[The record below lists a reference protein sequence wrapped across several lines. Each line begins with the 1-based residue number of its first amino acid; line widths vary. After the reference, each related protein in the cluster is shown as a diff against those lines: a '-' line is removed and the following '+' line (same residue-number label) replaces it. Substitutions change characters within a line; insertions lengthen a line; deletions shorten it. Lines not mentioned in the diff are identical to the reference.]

1 MLRLGKRWQKRVKY
15 KKFLQFFES
24 QNLVTH
30 CHPLSKIHKNDL
42 MLLLSHIAEI
52 LSNFHVSINWH
63 LFRQNFVDVSIFCDF
78 CQQIFLENSRPKKI
92 VIKSEP
98 QIIWRRLTPHF
109 VAKELFY
116 LEYAAIFWLKILTSG
131 ERWQKWVKHKK
142 FLLLLKSINNLRN
155 EIKITQHKHLWNTR
169 ISDTTTKTP
178 LIASHY
184 HSLAVTCFHVIR
196 IGRACCN
203 IVLMILAEECF
214 ALHALHLQ
222 PMIQLMDSFF
232 VVSTCFCRVHT
243 NITSSLNWLSVLA
256 MLNVSWNVLYS
267 Q

>member
-63 LFRQNFVDVSIFCDF
+63 LFRQNFVDVSIFCDT
-78 CQQIFLENSRPKKI
+78 CQQIFLENARPKKI

-98 QIIWRRLTPHF
+98 QIIWRHLTPHF

-131 ERWQKWVKHKK
+131 ERWQKWVKHKN
-142 FLLLLKSINNLRN
+142 F
-155 EIKITQHKHLWNTR
+155 
-169 ISDTTTKTP
+169 
-178 LIASHY
+178 
-184 HSLAVTCFHVIR
+184 
-196 IGRACCN
+196 
-203 IVLMILAEECF
+203 
-214 ALHALHLQ
+214 
-222 PMIQLMDSFF
+222 SF
-232 VVSTCFCRVHT
+232 C
-243 NITSSLNWLSVLA
+243 WKA
-256 MLNVSWNVLYS
+256 
-267 Q
+267 